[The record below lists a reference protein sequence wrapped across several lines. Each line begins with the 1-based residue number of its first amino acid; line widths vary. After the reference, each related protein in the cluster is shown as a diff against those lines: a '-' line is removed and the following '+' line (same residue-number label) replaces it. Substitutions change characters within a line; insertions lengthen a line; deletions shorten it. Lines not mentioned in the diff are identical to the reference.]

1 MALPAQLL
9 SVQLCPHPTCHQ
21 PTAAAVPSPSRSS
34 GECPRRAGPAETGY
48 RLLPSSPLHQTTPCT
63 SAGAGAPPGQE
74 TGLELQVRQGQG
86 AQRVETYGKPNPSSL
101 KHDLTS
107 TKTAVKVRVET
118 RNTLK
123 YAAFITPNVDNFSCF
138 AI

>member
-9 SVQLCPHPTCHQ
+9 FEQLCPHPTCHE
-21 PTAAAVPSPSRSS
+21 PPAAAVPSPSRSS
-34 GECPRRAGPAETGY
+34 GECQRRAGAAEIGY

-74 TGLELQVRQGQG
+74 TGLELQVRREQG
-86 AQRVETYGKPNPSSL
+86 AQRVETYRKPNPSSL
-101 KHDLTS
+101 KRDLTC
-107 TKTAVKVRVET
+107 TKTAVKVRVEA
-118 RNTLK
+118 RNIPK
-123 YAAFITPNVDNFSCF
+123 YAPLIALNLDNFSCF